1 MEPEFST
8 SARVDGEG
16 TAGGGRVRGIF
27 CDGVPKIP
35 KGGAAEMR
43 KRPLRLE
50 EYGISKYRFRE
61 LESFVRQHGEKIAG
75 LQKIQEKWAWRKN
88 MRPERRELLRAA
100 QYRQDIRMV
109 EEAARQ
115 AGGVMAGELLR
126 NVMEEVPWERLD
138 VPCGRETF
146 YRIRRQFYRILDER
160 KRGA

>member
-1 MEPEFST
+1 
-8 SARVDGEG
+8 
-16 TAGGGRVRGIF
+16 
-27 CDGVPKIP
+27 
-35 KGGAAEMR
+35 
-43 KRPLRLE
+43 
-50 EYGISKYRFRE
+50 
-61 LESFVRQHGEKIAG
+61 
-75 LQKIQEKWAWRKN
+75 

-146 YRIRRQFYRILDER
+146 YRIRRQFYRILDEK

>member
-1 MEPEFST
+1 MEPEV
-8 SARVDGEG
+8 SAGARMDGAG
-16 TAGGGRVRGIF
+16 TGRGGRMRRIF
-27 CDGVPKIP
+27 CGSLSQIP

-75 LQKIQEKWAWRKN
+75 LQKIQEKWAWRRN
-88 MRPERRELLRAA
+88 LRPERREILQAA
-100 QYRQDIRMV
+100 QYRRDIQMV
-109 EEAARQ
+109 EDAARQ

-126 NVMEEVPWERLD
+126 NVMDGIPWERLD

-146 YRIRRQFYRILDER
+146 YRIRRQFYRILDEK